1 MLLEGT
7 DILSNPLEDGSHVGV
22 LDRQQFC
29 VLFVL
34 LLSDTYSER
43 QTMPY
48 KSFTLYT

>member
-7 DILSNPLEDGSHVGV
+7 DILSNLLEDGSHVGV
-22 LDRQQFC
+22 FGWQLFC

-43 QTMPY
+43 
-48 KSFTLYT
+48 